1 MAEET
6 RPADPEDVADDLLGK
21 LDQLINRHRPLPADA
36 DPALPVLSDK
46 QHLQPPPAEDNIPTL
61 TDVVGRPAR
70 HAFLR
75 QAGRHSDA
83 ALETKVIYGLA
94 ATLDAERARLT
105 AGSGGDPMRVQ
116 ALDELIAELKRA
128 LPAIVRSALSG

>member
-36 DPALPVLSDK
+36 DPSLPVLSDT
-46 QHLQPPPAEDNIPTL
+46 QHPAPPPAEDNIPTL

-94 ATLDAERARLT
+94 ATLDAERARLA
-105 AGSGGDPMRVQ
+105 AGGGDPMRIQ

-128 LPAIVRSALSG
+128 LPAIVRAALSG